1 MTTTRSPNSHRRIFV
16 AGSTGAVGR
25 TVMRLGDE
33 MALDLV
39 PHRRPKSASAHPPDP
54 RAAILDLSDHDALVE
69 ALRGCTTVLQL
80 IGTMRKRFATGDTYE
95 TSDIGTTRQ
104 LVDAAKEA
112 GVDHVVFL
120 GSLGTGTPVG
130 PYLKAKARAEA
141 IVREGGIPWT
151 ILRPSAFEGE
161 GHPHF
166 PGVRAVTRALGLHAI
181 APIRVEDLA
190 RAILEIALMREPL
203 GEVVSGRQLW
213 EIVERARSRAGSLE
227 RTGGRG

>member
-1 MTTTRSPNSHRRIFV
+1 MTNAETTASRATGPRRIFV

-25 TVMRLGDE
+25 TVMRVGDRLGV
-33 MALDLV
+33 DLV
-39 PHRRPKSASAHPPDP
+39 PHRRPKSADAHPPDP
-54 RAAILDLSDHDALVE
+54 RAAVLELADHDALVS

-104 LVDAAKEA
+104 LVNAAKEA
-112 GVDHVVFL
+112 GVDHFVLL

-130 PYLKAKARAEA
+130 PYLKAKAKAEA
-141 IVREGGIPWT
+141 IVRESGIPWT

-166 PGVRAVTRALGLHAI
+166 PVLRAVTRALGLHTF

-190 RAILEIALMREPL
+190 GAIVEIALTREPL
-203 GEVVSGRQLW
+203 GEVVQGRALW
-213 EIVERARSRAGSLE
+213 KIVERASPHA
-227 RTGGRG
+227 